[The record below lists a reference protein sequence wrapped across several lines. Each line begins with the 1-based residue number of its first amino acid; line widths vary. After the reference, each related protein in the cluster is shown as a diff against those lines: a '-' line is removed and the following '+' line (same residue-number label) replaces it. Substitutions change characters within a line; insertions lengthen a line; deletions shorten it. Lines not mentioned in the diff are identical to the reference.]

1 MSPRLDFRKIAPNAG
16 KGFFAASAYLT
27 QCSVPKVLVDLV
39 YLRVSQING
48 CAYCIDLHSRDLQN
62 EGVSI
67 DKLMLLPVW
76 REAGPLFDGRERA
89 ALAWA
94 EVVANVARTG
104 APDAD
109 FAAVSAVFSEREV
122 VDLTMAVS
130 LMSAFNR
137 LGVSLRITPVAVTA
151 VAAAASAV
159 AA

>member
-1 MSPRLDFRKIAPNAG
+1 MSQRLDHTKIAPNAA
-16 KGFFAASAYLT
+16 KGFYAASAYLT

-48 CAYCIDLHSRDLQN
+48 CAYCIDMHSRDLQK

-67 DKLMLLPVW
+67 DKLVLVSVW
-76 REAGPLFDGRERA
+76 REAGPLFDERERA

-94 EVVANVARTG
+94 EVVTRVAETG

-130 LMSAFNR
+130 LMSAYNR
-137 LGVSLRITPVAVTA
+137 IGISMRLTPAAVAS
-151 VAAAASAV
+151 AAAA
-159 AA
+159 